1 MQINLIPHDQPY
13 GIFWPDN
20 LISIAGI
27 LLMAGIIALLLRA
40 EIRRGGRRVR
50 VNWLFIAILSVLG
63 IAFNAFVGV
72 SINQPDYLQITG
84 MNSWDSRLVVKLLS
98 AVPWMLAAG
107 LFGGI
112 PGAIVG
118 FLSGATH
125 AFLID
130 HTILPPLEIALLAVL
145 FAWLVKQP
153 YRTAFFR
160 AARHPAMA
168 ALVLAIT
175 AVPVHVISS
184 LLIGNGSLFLR
195 LDQIFSFYPA
205 FIFIKVIEMV
215 LGGVLCEA
223 FYKLA
228 PTDLLLPEYLTPS
241 PGERNLQTR
250 FALNMVPWVLILFIY
265 AALGAWHQSESSA
278 VKRQASR
285 SESVSDNIVTTT
297 QAFVQSNRE
306 VITTISEDARLFN
319 QDPTEIEKA
328 LREILASK
336 PQFNQLMVVDRDMK
350 VLASYPKL
358 DYQRGEPDGVEAE
371 EITRTFQD
379 GELRLASLTALREGR
394 SAQISFIQALKG
406 DNASPVRVLIGR
418 SEFQDNPQGQLLL
431 DSLDDAQSSGML
443 VELIDENGYV
453 IFHPSS
459 SQLLTRYIS
468 ILPEDNGLYQTR
480 TGENLRQWL
489 YYQHIPQ
496 TGWGVSVATPGWVI
510 QQEVLRIA
518 GLMLMLSFGIVL
530 LVCGLV
536 WLSMGGISK
545 SISRLTL
552 DAEKLSSGQLAV
564 PIRPV
569 KDSDEIGQLSV
580 AFEKM
585 RGALKSRMDEL
596 NSLVEVSQ
604 GVASSLAI
612 QEALAPILEAA
623 LGEEASAARILVEG
637 VNDGETGQFAC
648 YGAGPASE
656 AYAYMDDQ
664 ISELTRANGELV
676 IGNLQRGRV
685 LSFPPEKSHPAALI
699 AIPLQSE
706 EEEHGTFWV
715 AYDNARNFSDEEIRF
730 IKTLAGEAV
739 LASANARLY
748 DSAALGRQRL
758 EAVLAATPDP
768 VLVIDQK
775 SRLILLNPAAR
786 ELAGS
791 QETALVGK
799 QVREVFPQE
808 ELRKL
813 LTAVGDGEISKE
825 IQYPDG
831 RLFYAT
837 LSPVVLKDKQVGK
850 ACLLRDVTHFKEL
863 DGLKTEFVATVSHDL
878 RSPLLTARGYA
889 SMLSM
894 VGELNEQQKN
904 YLQKILDGIDGMS
917 DLVNNLLD
925 PDRLKGG
932 KTLKVE
938 AVQIGSIVK
947 GVLESLRQQAVQKK
961 IELQVNFGP
970 NENKA
975 IDADPALLE
984 RALYNLVE
992 NAIKYAP
999 VSGNAS
1005 LVVKA
1010 DREHVTFQVSD
1021 NGNGIAPLD
1030 LPHIFDRPPF
1040 EEGGLDSSRTSW
1052 GLSIVKT
1059 IAEQHGGRVW
1069 VVSQLGQGS
1078 TFFMELP
1085 LGRDDHANRAIL

>member
-1 MQINLIPHDQPY
+1 MQIHLIPHDPPY
-13 GIFWPDN
+13 GILWPDN
-20 LISIAGI
+20 LTSILGFVILAGI
-27 LLMAGIIALLLRA
+27 VALMLRT
-40 EIRRGGRRVR
+40 ELRRGSHRVR
-50 VNWLFIAILSVLG
+50 VNWLFVAILAVLG
-63 IAFNAFVGV
+63 IAFNAFLGV
-72 SINQPDYLQITG
+72 SYDLPGFLQTTG
-84 MNSWDSRLVVKLLS
+84 MTAWDSRLVVLLLS
-98 AVPWMLAAG
+98 AAPWMLAAG

-112 PGAIVG
+112 PGVMVG
-118 FLSGATH
+118 FLSGLTR
-125 AFLID
+125 AFLLD
-130 HTILPPLEIALLAVL
+130 QTLLPPFEIAVLAVL

-168 ALVLAIT
+168 AVILAL
-175 AVPVHVISS
+175 AAPPVHVLAG
-184 LLIGNGSLFLR
+184 LLTGNGSLFLR
-195 LDQIFSFYPA
+195 LDGIFSTYPA
-205 FIFIKVIEMV
+205 FIFVAMLELV
-215 LGGVLCEA
+215 LAGILCEA

-228 PTDLLLPEYLTPS
+228 PTDLLYPEYLTPA

-250 FALNMVPWVLILFIY
+250 FALNMLPWVLVLLMY
-265 AALGAWHQSESSA
+265 AMLGAWHQSEKSA
-278 VKRQASR
+278 VDRALAR
-285 SESVSDNIVTTT
+285 AEEVSGGIATTT
-297 QAFVQSNRE
+297 QAFIQSNRE
-306 VITTISEDARLFN
+306 FITAVAVDTRLFN
-319 QDPTEIEKA
+319 QDAAVVEAA
-328 LREILASK
+328 LRESLAAK
-336 PQFNQLMVVDRDMK
+336 PQFDQLIVVDRDSK
-350 VLASYPKL
+350 VIASYPKL
-358 DYQRGEPDGVEAE
+358 DYQRGEPEGVEAE

-379 GELRLASLTALREGR
+379 GELRLASLPALREGS
-394 SAQISFIQALKG
+394 SAQIAFIQAIQG
-406 DNASPVRVLIGR
+406 DNAGPVRVLIGR
-418 SEFQDNPQGQLLL
+418 SEFLDNPQGQLLL
-431 DSLDDAQSSGML
+431 AALDDAQESGML

-453 IFHPSS
+453 IFHPSAP
-459 SQLLTRYIS
+459 QLMTRYFS
-468 ILPEDNGLYQTR
+468 SLPEDNGLYQNR
-480 TGENLRQWL
+480 SADGLRQWL
-489 YYQHIPQ
+489 YFRHIPQ
-496 TGWGVSVATPGWVI
+496 TGWGVTVVRPGWVI

-518 GLMLMLSFGIVL
+518 GLMLLLSFGIVL

-536 WLSMGGISK
+536 WLSLGGVSK

-552 DAEKLSSGQLAV
+552 DAEKLASGQLAV
-564 PIRPV
+564 PIRPI
-569 KDSDEIGQLSV
+569 KDSDEIGQLSM

-612 QEALAPILEAA
+612 QEALTPILEAA
-623 LGEEASAARILVEG
+623 LGSNASSARVIVEAVNEG
-637 VNDGETGQFAC
+637 DGGLFTSYGTG
-648 YGAGPASE
+648 PSSE
-656 AYAYMDDQ
+656 AYAYLDEQ
-664 ISELTRANGELV
+664 ISELTRAHGQLV

-685 LSFPPEKSHPAALI
+685 LSCPPEKSQPAALV
-699 AIPLQSE
+699 AIPLTSE
-706 EEEHGTFWV
+706 DEEHGILWV
-715 AYDNARNFSDEEIRF
+715 AYDSTRDFGDEEIRF

-739 LASANARLY
+739 LACSNARLY

-775 SRLILLNPAAR
+775 TRLILLNPAAR

-791 QETALVGK
+791 QEAALVGK

-813 LTAVGDGEISKE
+813 LTAVGEGEISRE

-837 LSPVVLKDKQVGK
+837 LSPVILNGKQVGK
-850 ACLLRDVTHFKEL
+850 ACLLRDVTRFKQQ

-894 VGELNEQQKN
+894 VGELNEQQKS

-932 KTLKVE
+932 KTLKSE
-938 AVQIGSIVK
+938 AVEIGAMIK
-947 GVLESLRQQAVQKK
+947 AVLESLRQQAIQKK
-961 IELQVNFGP
+961 IELQVNLGQH
-970 NENKA
+970 ENKQ
-975 IDADPALLE
+975 IDADPVLLE

-999 VSGNAS
+999 VGGNAS
-1005 LVVKA
+1005 LVVSA
-1010 DREHVTFQVSD
+1010 DREHITFQVSD

-1069 VVSQLGQGS
+1069 VESQLGGGS
-1078 TFFMELP
+1078 KFYMELP
-1085 LGRDDHANRAIL
+1085 VGSEKHP

>member
-1 MQINLIPHDQPY
+1 MQIHLIPHDQPY
-13 GIFWPDN
+13 TILWPDN
-20 LISIAGI
+20 LTSIIGFLI
-27 LLMAGIIALLLRA
+27 LAGIIALMLRA
-40 EIRRGGRRVR
+40 ELRRGGRRVR
-50 VNWLFIAILSVLG
+50 INWLFVAILAVLG
-63 IAFNAFVGV
+63 IIFNAFLGV
-72 SINQPDYLQITG
+72 SYEQPGYLQTTG
-84 MNSWDSRLVVKLLS
+84 MNAWDSQLVIMVLS
-98 AVPWMLAAG
+98 ALPWMLAAS

-112 PGAIVG
+112 PGVLVG
-118 FLSGATH
+118 FLSGVTR
-125 AFLID
+125 AFLIN
-130 HTILPPLEIALLAVL
+130 HTLLPPFEYALLAVL

-160 AARHPAMA
+160 AARHPSIA
-168 ALVLAIT
+168 AIVLAI
-175 AVPVHVISS
+175 AAAPVHVIAC
-184 LLIGNGSLFLR
+184 LLTGNGSLFLR
-195 LDQIFSFYPA
+195 LDTIFNVYPA
-205 FIFIKVIEMV
+205 FIFIAMLELI
-215 LGGVLCEA
+215 LAGILCEA

-228 PTDLLLPEYLTPS
+228 PTDLLYPEYLTPS

-250 FALNMVPWVLILFIY
+250 FALNMLPWILVFFIY
-265 AALGAWHQSESSA
+265 AALAAWHQSEKSA
-278 VKRQASR
+278 VGRLSIQAGAI
-285 SESVSDNIVTTT
+285 SDSITTTT
-297 QAFVQSNRE
+297 QSFVQSNRE
-306 VITTISEDARLFN
+306 AITATSVDTRLFN
-319 QDPTEIEKA
+319 SDATVVEGA
-328 LREILASK
+328 LLEILAGK
-336 PQFNQLMVVDRDMK
+336 PQFDQLIVVDQDLK
-350 VLASYPKL
+350 VIASYPKL
-358 DYQRGEPDGVEAE
+358 DYQRGEPEGVEAG

-379 GELRLASLTALREGR
+379 GELRLASLPALREGR
-394 SAQISFIQALKG
+394 SAQIAFIQAIQG
-406 DNASPVRVLIGR
+406 DNTSPVRVLIGR
-418 SEFQDNPQGQLLL
+418 SELLDNPQGQLLL
-431 DSLDDAQSSGML
+431 ALLDDAQANGML

-453 IFHPSS
+453 IFHPSA
-459 SQLLTRYIS
+459 SQLMTRYIATP
-468 ILPEDNGLYQTR
+468 PEDDGLYQSS
-480 TGENLRQWL
+480 GSEGIRQWI
-489 YYQHIPQ
+489 YYEHIPQ
-496 TGWGVSVATPGWVI
+496 TGWGVVVATPGWVI
-510 QQEVLRIA
+510 QQEVLHIA
-518 GLMLMLSFGIVL
+518 GLMLLLSFGIVL

-536 WLSMGGISK
+536 WLSLGGISK

-552 DAEKLSSGQLAV
+552 DAEKLASGQLAV

-569 KDSDEIGQLSV
+569 KDSDEIGQLSM

-585 RGALKSRMDEL
+585 RGALKDRMDEL

-623 LGEEASAARILVEG
+623 LGEEASAARIIVEG
-637 VNDGETGQFAC
+637 VNDEDAGQFAS
-648 YGAGPASE
+648 YGSGPSSE
-656 AYAYMDDQ
+656 AYAYLDEQ
-664 ISELTRANGELV
+664 ISELTRAHGQLV

-685 LSFPPEKSHPAALI
+685 LSCPPEKSHPAALV
-699 AIPLQSE
+699 AIPLMSE
-706 EEEHGTFWV
+706 DEEHGILWV

-739 LASANARLY
+739 LACSNARLY

-791 QETALVGK
+791 QETTLVGK

-813 LTAVGDGEISKE
+813 LTAVGDGEISRE

-837 LSPVVLKDKQVGK
+837 LSPVLLNDKQVGK
-850 ACLLRDVTHFKEL
+850 ACLLRDVTRFKEL

-894 VGELNEQQKN
+894 VGELNEQQKG

-932 KTLKVE
+932 KTLKSEPV
-938 AVQIGSIVK
+938 AIGVMVK
-947 GVLESLRQQAVQKK
+947 SVLDTLREQAVQKK
-961 IELQVNFGP
+961 IELQLNFGQH
-970 NENKA
+970 ENKQ
-975 IDADPALLE
+975 IEADPALLE

-999 VSGNAS
+999 VGGNVN
-1005 LVVKA
+1005 LVVSV
-1010 DREHVTFQVSD
+1010 DREHVTFQVGD

-1069 VVSQLGQGS
+1069 VESQLGQGS
-1078 TFFMELP
+1078 RFFMELP
-1085 LGRDDHANRAIL
+1085 LMRVSPA